1 MSEKKRVINKQ
12 LDNVDR
18 KMDSIKNN
26 AKIVTEEIQTM
37 LENAL
42 TSAIK
47 QVNTKTDQLMSD
59 KMELERQLVQILYA
73 ETYIKEQSKSAGQLD
88 FIYQSIGH
96 NIYKH
101 ELVK

>member
-73 ETYIKEQSKSAGQLD
+73 ETYIKE
-88 FIYQSIGH
+88 
-96 NIYKH
+96 
-101 ELVK
+101 